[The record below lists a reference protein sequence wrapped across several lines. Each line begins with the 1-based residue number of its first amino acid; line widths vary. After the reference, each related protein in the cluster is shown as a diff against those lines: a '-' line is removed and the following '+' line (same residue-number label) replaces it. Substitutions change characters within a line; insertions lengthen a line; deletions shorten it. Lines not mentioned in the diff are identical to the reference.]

1 MASPRSRA
9 SSSAENPYVDWERP
23 VEQAFGPTERH
34 HLHDIL
40 GRSGIR
46 FPPPFARIHE
56 GADANSGNM
65 AGPVGRDMLEHVGD
79 DALRQ
84 IVRFDLVRNGELLQ
98 LRYQAPV
105 APITRFKRPA

>member
-1 MASPRSRA
+1 MNDYKIGYGKPPKSGQFKRG
-9 SSSAENPYVDWERP
+9 NPYVDWERP

-56 GADANSGNM
+56 GAEANSGNM
-65 AGPVGRDMLEHVGD
+65 AGGP
-79 DALRQ
+79 
-84 IVRFDLVRNGELLQ
+84 
-98 LRYQAPV
+98 RYAG
-105 APITRFKRPA
+105 TCG